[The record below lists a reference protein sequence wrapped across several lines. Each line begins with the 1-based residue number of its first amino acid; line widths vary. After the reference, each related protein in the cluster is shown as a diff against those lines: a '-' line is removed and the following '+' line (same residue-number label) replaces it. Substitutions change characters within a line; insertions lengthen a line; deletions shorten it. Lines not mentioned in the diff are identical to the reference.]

1 MKHMFGAVGI
11 AVCSLCTVAAQADT
25 TINILRVETG
35 DPAQKAYLST
45 IGKDYEASHPGVK
58 VNFEYLAN
66 EAYKSKLPTLLQSD
80 AAPDIFYSWGGQTLA
95 DQAKAG
101 FLKDISGLLNSD
113 FLDTVPKSA
122 VNAYSVDD

>member
-80 AAPDIFYSWGGQTLA
+80 AAPTFSIAGAVRRWPIRQR
-95 DQAKAG
+95 QASSKTYPAC
-101 FLKDISGLLNSD
+101 
-113 FLDTVPKSA
+113 
-122 VNAYSVDD
+122 